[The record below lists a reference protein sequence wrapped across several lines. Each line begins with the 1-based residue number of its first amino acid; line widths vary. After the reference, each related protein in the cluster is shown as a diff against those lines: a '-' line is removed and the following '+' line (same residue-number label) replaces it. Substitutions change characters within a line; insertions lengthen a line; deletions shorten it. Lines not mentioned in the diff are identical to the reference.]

1 MKNHI
6 PRTRLKQDEYDL
18 IEQYRGLKN
27 AANTVDVHLSWVKLV
42 WLKTK
47 KVSALITNPAYK
59 FPEERTVDFDFSKII
74 KKHVKRLKYTPA
86 KIKSDYL
93 FDRLVY
99 TDVHIGMEP
108 NEDGFSLYGG
118 KWNDKELMKSA
129 QKMVELTLEE
139 QKSNTLY
146 IDDLGDLMDG
156 WDGETVRKG
165 HKLPQNMDNEKA
177 FDTAIKFKIFLLDA
191 LCNKYEKI
199 VCRNICNDNH
209 SGSFGYVV
217 NSAIKQMADIK
228 YTNVETINQRKFL
241 DAYTHDK
248 HVFILT
254 HGKDDKSL
262 KFGFKP
268 HLDKKGEN
276 KIDNFIKQNKIE
288 GTIEFSKG
296 DSHQSLY
303 DDASSDTF
311 GYYNYPALSPS
322 SEWVQTNFQKGK
334 RGFVFFNF
342 KKDRKS
348 VHPYFF

>member
-1 MKNHI
+1 MSIRK
-6 PRTRLKQDEYDL
+6 RLKDDEWEL
-18 IEQYRGLKN
+18 LQQYRGLKD
-27 AANTVDVHLSWVKLV
+27 AAADTNIHLSWMKLA

-47 KVSALITNPAYK
+47 DVSVMVKNPAYK
-59 FPEERTVDFDFSKII
+59 DPQECNLDFDFTRIAKGI
-74 KKHVKRLKYTPA
+74 KPLKYTP
-86 KIKSDYL
+86 KSVSSKHL

-118 KWNDKELMKSA
+118 EWNEDKIISSA
-129 QKMVELTLEE
+129 KKMVELVLEE
-139 QKSNTLY
+139 KKSNTLY
-146 IDDLGDLMDG
+146 IDDLGDFMDG

-165 HKLPQNMDNEKA
+165 HKLPQNMDNEKS
-177 FDTAIKFKIFLLDA
+177 FDVGMRFKLLLIES
-191 LCNKYEKI
+191 LCRHYEKI

-217 NSAIKQMADIK
+217 NSAVKQVAEAK
-228 YTNVETINQRKFL
+228 YHNVNVINQRRFL
-241 DAYTHDK
+241 EAYNNGDHNF
-248 HVFILT
+248 VLT

-268 HLDKKGEN
+268 HLDKKSEN
-276 KIDNFIKQNKIE
+276 KIDNFIKHEKLK
-288 GTIEFSKG
+288 GKIEFSKG
-296 DSHQSLY
+296 DSHQGIF
-303 DDASSDTF
+303 DDTTSETF

-342 KKDRKS
+342 KKERKS
-348 VHPYFF
+348 MHSHYFDD